1 MRCVCLSY
9 TNEQI
14 IPTEFDNNDLIT
26 PLAWGLA
33 RIQEALPAGCSR
45 TSQELTEGPQLRD
58 ADAVLPFPQQV
69 PPDRELEAPL
79 HAVDAVP
86 RDRVAAAELR
96 RREHHP
102 IPPRAAPVDEHLNS
116 ESKRKRIRVQ

>member
-1 MRCVCLSY
+1 M
-9 TNEQI
+9 I
-14 IPTEFDNNDLIT
+14 
-26 PLAWGLA
+26 W
-33 RIQEALPAGCSR
+33 SR
-45 TSQELTEGPQLRD
+45 PSRGVSPGSRRPFQPDVVVHDPQELTEGPQLRD
-58 ADAVLPFPQQV
+58 ADAVLPFLQQV

-86 RDRVAAAELR
+86 RDRVAAAKLR

-102 IPPRAAPVDEHLNS
+102 APPRAAPVDEHLNS

>member
-1 MRCVCLSY
+1 M
-9 TNEQI
+9 I
-14 IPTEFDNNDLIT
+14 
-26 PLAWGLA
+26 W
-33 RIQEALPAGCSR
+33 SR
-45 TSQELTEGPQLRD
+45 PSRGVSPRSGRPFQPDVVVHDPQELTEGPQLRD
-58 ADAVLPFPQQV
+58 ADAVLPFLQQV

-96 RREHHP
+96 RREHNP
-102 IPPRAAPVDEHLNS
+102 APPRTAPVHEHLNS